1 MFNHARTL
9 LMNISGEPGYIPY
22 YPGDELI
29 PQEYRP
35 VQLPA
40 WLDVFR
46 MRFFGANPDRAL
58 LNYRVAEIMQTIAAT
73 ELQSYVLELD
83 PRITYSSYPQQLALP
98 ETFQPRLHR
107 YSGNSNDILTIVGSP
122 ARPDSTGRCGYSYVV
137 KIDDIGQPSINI
149 ERQSFPAIET
159 EQVFSLTNSLS
170 PEFDLPYSG
179 YRIRVN
185 TVNPQ
190 AAWTIRGFLRPQ
202 TTLAEI
208 DQTLHSVGEPYLL
221 QLLGV
226 SNAEPYKTF
235 RNCWYRHPELPY
247 RLGGIALAMIYRTEE
262 LRNG

>member
-98 ETFQPRLHR
+98 ETFQPRLYR

-122 ARPDSTGRCGYSYVV
+122 ARPDSTGRSGYSYVV
-137 KIDDIGQPSINI
+137 NIDDIGQPSINI

-159 EQVFSLTNSLS
+159 EQVFSLTNGLS

>member
-9 LMNISGEPGYIPY
+9 LMNISGEPGYLPY